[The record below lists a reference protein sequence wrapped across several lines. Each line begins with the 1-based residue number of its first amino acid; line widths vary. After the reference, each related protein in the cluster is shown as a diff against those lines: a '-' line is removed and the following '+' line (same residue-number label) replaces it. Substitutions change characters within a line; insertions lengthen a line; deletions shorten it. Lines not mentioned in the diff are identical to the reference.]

1 MPQGPSFLR
10 RSKAIANSAYLVY
23 GGPAVTIAVALFAG
37 GIRLHGANTDATTR
51 TAGRA
56 YKNIQVLKNVPAD
69 QLIPT
74 MQFISASL
82 GVECN
87 YCHVER
93 QMEKDDKKSK
103 KTAREMMQMVF
114 TVNQNNFA
122 GEREVTCNTCHRGA
136 THPQPVPAV
145 ATGASSI
152 DKTGNNS
159 DDAPESASWP
169 SGAVVLA
176 KYLDALGGGA
186 SLDKVTSRVEKG
198 NALLAEGRKLPI
210 EIFAKSPD
218 QRVSVMHTANGESV
232 TAYNGSA
239 GWLLTPGRPPRE
251 MSASDEAAARLD
263 ATVMFPSHLAPLL
276 GDLKLQPKTED
287 VDGHVATV
295 VWGIAKGQPP
305 VKLFFDPQSGLLL
318 RMLHYTDTALGL
330 NPTQVD
336 YADYRDAGGLK
347 TPYRWTIARPSG
359 AFTIQLDEV
368 RDNVPIDA
376 SRFVKPVQ
384 AEGSDDES
392 ATSH

>member
-1 MPQGPSFLR
+1 MNKRVPLMLAAIVVLVGSAALFLR
-10 RSKAIANSAYLVY
+10 EPLRAQTAA
-23 GGPAVTIAVALFAG
+23 
-37 GIRLHGANTDATTR
+37 ATSPK
-51 TAGRA
+51 TAGQA
-56 YKNIQVLKNVPAD
+56 FKNIQVLKNIPAD
-69 QLIPT
+69 ELIPT
-74 MQFISASL
+74 MQFIGASL
-82 GVECN
+82 GVECD

-114 TVNQNNFA
+114 AVNRNNFA
-122 GEREVTCNTCHRGA
+122 GEREVTCNTCHRA
-136 THPQPVPAV
+136 SIHPQAVPAV
-145 ATGASSI
+145 ATGTSRTDRASNS
-152 DKTGNNS
+152 S
-159 DDAPESASWP
+159 DDVSEAAGWP
-169 SGAVVLA
+169 SGASELA
-176 KYLDALGGGA
+176 KYLEALGGA
-186 SLDKVTSRVEKG
+186 AALDKVTARVEKG

-318 RMLHYTDTALGL
+318 RMLHYADTALGL

-336 YADYRDAGGLK
+336 YADYRDVGGLK
-347 TPYRWTIARPSG
+347 TPYHWTISRPRG
-359 AFTIQLDEV
+359 AFTVQLDEV
-368 RDNVPIDA
+368 QNNAPIDP

-384 AEGSDDES
+384 AESSDES